1 MLYQMQ
7 KAIGPYLHTCSRVYK
22 NREGS
27 INQFHLSIQKFKVPS
42 ISNVHW
48 RGHGLKSWTRT
59 RTEYIDP
66 ILSLNPIQGCLK
78 TMLSINKLKVESKTL
93 KFCSVLTT
101 HTLLL
106 MYLLTAWFYIPTP
119 QWTTHFIHGL
129 DSIRPKIKVLVSVL
143 IPRKQKQKYQSW
155 SLFHETQNESLVSV
169 FNSKSWS
176 RPSLVQLFSPSPLQ
190 WFPSIFHLSKSMW
203 VHQNTIGPQKGCFR
217 P

>member
-1 MLYQMQ
+1 M
-7 KAIGPYLHTCSRVYK
+7 
-22 NREGS
+22 
-27 INQFHLSIQKFKVPS
+27 
-42 ISNVHW
+42 HW

-59 RTEYIDP
+59 WTEYIDP
-66 ILSLNPIQGCLK
+66 ILSLNPIQGSIK

-93 KFCSVLTT
+93 KFRSVLNT

-190 WFPSIFHLSKSMW
+190 
-203 VHQNTIGPQKGCFR
+203 
-217 P
+217 